1 MNDSSTN
8 LWRERALE
16 RLRDDAPQ
24 GAVCSCFSKE
34 RDLVLFADNPD
45 AGGVGVNF
53 LAEFSKSSLDAR
65 AELSL
70 DEEVLARDVWS
81 TSLYADGTPL
91 TPCGDWETLCDDV
104 ADDYAFCERSIRV
117 EGGRRFSRRVFLA
130 YCESLFVVVD
140 ELSASTQERKNP
152 PLLEHRLNVPLGE
165 NVIGLELRETREI
178 RLQTPPRAIRDFAKK
193 SSKKAPTSEE
203 ESILQEIGN
212 APKPCESKA
221 LARAF
226 PLILPERRDDATR
239 GDFRSIVDS
248 NALELTTIRR
258 GNALLAALVFDLNSR
273 RVARPCAW
281 RPLTVGEN
289 REPVG
294 EDVAVGRKLRL
305 GREQYVFYA
314 STSQRPAIRTIL
326 SRCLFSDF
334 MIGKF
339 TAARG
344 VEPILDVGIVDE

>member
-1 MNDSSTN
+1 MNDSSTDF
-8 LWRERALE
+8 WRERALE

-24 GAVCSCFSKE
+24 GAVRSCFSKE
-34 RDLVLFADNPD
+34 RDVVLFADKPD

-53 LAEFSKSSLDAR
+53 LVEFFKSSLDAR

-70 DEEVLARDVWS
+70 DEEILARDVWS

-104 ADDYAFCERSIRV
+104 ADDYAFCERSIRI

-130 YCESLFVVVD
+130 YCESLLVVVD
-140 ELSASTQERKNP
+140 ELNASTRERENP
-152 PLLEHRLNVPLGE
+152 PLFEHRLNVPLGE
-165 NVIGLELRETREI
+165 NVVGLELRETREI
-178 RLQTPPRAIRDFAKK
+178 ELQTPPRAPKDIAKK
-193 SSKKAPTSEE
+193 SPQKAPNSEE

-212 APKPCESKA
+212 APIARESKA
-221 LARAF
+221 LARVF
-226 PLILPERRDDATR
+226 PLVLPERRDDATR
-239 GDFRSIVDS
+239 GDFRALVGS
-248 NALELTTIRR
+248 NALESTTTRR
-258 GNALLAALVFDLNSR
+258 GSVLLAALVFDLNSR
-273 RVARPCAW
+273 RVARPCTW

-294 EDVAVGRKLRL
+294 EDVAVGRKLQL

-326 SRCLFSDF
+326 SRCLLSDF

-344 VEPILDVGIVDE
+344 VETILDVEIVDD